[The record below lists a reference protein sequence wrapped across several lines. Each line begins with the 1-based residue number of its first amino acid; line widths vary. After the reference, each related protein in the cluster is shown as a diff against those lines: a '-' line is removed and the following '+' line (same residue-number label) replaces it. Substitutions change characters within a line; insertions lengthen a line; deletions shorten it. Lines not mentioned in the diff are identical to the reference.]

1 MLLVDAIFKLNPGR
15 VLSLFN
21 NKMFSDLTHFL
32 RVLARAGPHT
42 PTTPDSIWVGHYMTR
57 EQVNLM
63 VKTMVDT
70 IESSGE
76 KTDRNRVSLVENEV
90 ITVLAATPDGFQILV
105 TKGGLGY
112 VNGSF
117 PSAVLYHPTSL
128 TLGYGTGSDPFES
141 RIYWGP
147 ESTVIDTP
155 GLRAVFKGDTLH
167 IWSSGA
173 DGRFEFKMDASG
185 DDVKCSR
192 IAEFCIA
199 RAA

>member
-1 MLLVDAIFKLNPGR
+1 
-15 VLSLFN
+15 
-21 NKMFSDLTHFL
+21 MFSNFTHFL
-32 RVLARAGPHT
+32 RALARAGPHI
-42 PTTPDSIWVGHYMTR
+42 PTTPDNIWDEHYMTR
-57 EQVNLM
+57 EQVNRM
-63 VKTMVDT
+63 VETMVDT
-70 IESSGE
+70 IKFSGE
-76 KTDRNRVSLVENEV
+76 RAGSKVSLVEGDV
-90 ITVLAATPDGFQILV
+90 TTTLMATPAGFQILV

-128 TLGYGTGSDPFES
+128 TLGYGTGSDPLES

-147 ESTVIDTP
+147 ESTVIDAP
-155 GLRAVFKGDTLH
+155 GLRAVFKGYTLH

-185 DDVKCSR
+185 DDVKYSR

-199 RAA
+199 HAA